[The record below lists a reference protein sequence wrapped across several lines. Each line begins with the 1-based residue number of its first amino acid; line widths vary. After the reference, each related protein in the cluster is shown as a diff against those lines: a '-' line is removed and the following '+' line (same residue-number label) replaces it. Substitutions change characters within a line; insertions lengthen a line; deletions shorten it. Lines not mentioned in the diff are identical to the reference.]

1 MKKLPL
7 LLTFVFLSVMVMA
20 QERAITSTG
29 DEVILYDD
37 GTWTY
42 ADGDKVDNEEI
53 PLNPQSF
60 KKAPGNTFL
69 LKSKVFNVGFYI
81 NPSKWSFE
89 KANSNEDAEYELQL
103 KGQDLYGMVI
113 TEKTEIPI
121 ETMRYIA
128 IENARDIA
136 PDIRIVEEEYRMVNG
151 TKVLKLKLHGTMQGI
166 KLAYYSYYYSNP
178 NGTVQYVTYTSQSLM
193 GTYEQE
199 IEGLLNGFVVLD

>member
-89 KANSNEDAEYELQL
+89 KANSNEDAEYEL
-103 KGQDLYGMVI
+103 
-113 TEKTEIPI
+113 
-121 ETMRYIA
+121 
-128 IENARDIA
+128 
-136 PDIRIVEEEYRMVNG
+136 
-151 TKVLKLKLHGTMQGI
+151 
-166 KLAYYSYYYSNP
+166 
-178 NGTVQYVTYTSQSLM
+178 
-193 GTYEQE
+193 
-199 IEGLLNGFVVLD
+199 